1 MIRLGVKPNSINQ
14 LTQLP
19 MRGSNDGIEP
29 SSQVPQTCI
38 LTVELI
44 GPYNSFAIYLL
55 DT

>member
-1 MIRLGVKPNSINQ
+1 MIRPGVKPNPYKPSHS
-14 LTQLP
+14 TT
-19 MRGSNDGIEP
+19 RGSNDGIEP

-38 LTVELI
+38 LAVKLI